1 MPDSLLD
8 GFCLGNKIA
17 EFNDGRDC
25 VEVFDNSFERYLT
38 FGSVYEQ
45 SCQRKDDP
53 GFLMHEH
60 TRAMLLP
67 LVFGT
72 PCRVTVLGLG
82 GGSLVNCLFHR
93 FPDMDLTA
101 VELRQTVIDVAHD
114 FFQVPVDPRLSILC
128 EDAGQHLSRCQK
140 GSIDLL
146 FCDIYNA
153 YGMDPQQCRIDFLH
167 QCHEVLQ
174 DDGWV
179 VFNFFN
185 EKNETRNALR
195 MLEKKFNA
203 VFTCHLFT
211 GNLIVL
217 ASKTDP
223 ELLSPELKSRASALE
238 KHLGF
243 PLLSHFLQ
251 LGRFRSDSRVGVGE
265 GSPFC

>member
-1 MPDSLLD
+1 MPDTLWD

-17 EFNDGRDC
+17 EFHDGSDC
-25 VEVFDNSFERYLT
+25 VEVFDNSYERYFT

-67 LVFGT
+67 LIFDL
-72 PCRVTVLGLG
+72 PRRATVLGLG

-93 FPDMDLTA
+93 FPDMELTA
-101 VELRQTVIDVAHD
+101 VELRQSVIDVAHD
-114 FFQVPVDPRLSILC
+114 FFQVPTDPRLSIFC
-128 EDAGQHLSRCQK
+128 EDAGHYLARSEKR
-140 GSIDLL
+140 STDLL

-153 YGMDPQQCRIDFLH
+153 YGMDPQQCRADFLSR
-167 QCHEVLQ
+167 CHDVL
-174 DDGWV
+174 DEGGWA

-185 EKNETRNALR
+185 YQSETGNALR
-195 MLEKKFNA
+195 LLDKKFEA
-203 VFTCHLFT
+203 VFTCHMFT

-217 ASKTDP
+217 ASKVRP
-223 ELLSPELKSRASALE
+223 GQARAEFKSRALSLE

-243 PLLSHFLQ
+243 PILNHFLR
-251 LGRFRSDSRVGVGE
+251 LTLFRGGNHNGSGE
-265 GSPFC
+265 NSPFY